1 MEPATMMMLAQALA
15 SFGGGMMGGSKDK
28 ISKLSNFNPQQQNF
42 FKQFMS
48 QLQGLGGQGG
58 GFGQATGLLQDYLDP
73 NSDVYSNFEQPYLNE
88 FNQQTVP
95 MLAERFAG
103 MGGGLGGGGTASS
116 GFGQALGA
124 AGANLQTNL
133 AGMKSQMQRQSINDL
148 LGQYMGMA
156 QMGMGA
162 QPFSYMRQQGSP
174 NPLAL
179 GLQGFGGA
187 NMSGYFNQG

>member
-15 SFGGGMMGGSKDK
+15 SFGGGLLGGSKDK
-28 ISKLSNFNPQQQNF
+28 IKKLSNFAPGQEKF
-42 FKQFMS
+42 FNQFLS
-48 QLQGLGGQGG
+48 QLQGMGGQGG
-58 GFGQATGLLQDYLDP
+58 GFNQATALLQDYLNP
-73 NSDVYSNFEQPYLNE
+73 NSDIYSNFEQPYLNE

-103 MGGGLGGGGTASS
+103 LGGGLGAGGTASS

-133 AGMKSQMQRQSINDL
+133 ASMKSQMQRQSINDL
-148 LGQYMGMA
+148 LSQYMGMA
-156 QMGMGA
+156 SLGLGA
-162 QPFSYMRQQGSP
+162 QPFSYLRQQGSP
-174 NPLAL
+174 NNLGL

-187 NMSGYFNQG
+187 NLSGYFT